1 MEKHLITYG
10 KKLLK
15 RINSVEKKIDEALK
29 NEDFLSVPNLS
40 KELDLLI
47 KEFTATLEI
56 QGKSS
61 SSDLEELEKISNKLE
76 FFKEQ
81 TAITFKEYRS
91 KVSTQTKM
99 HLAYNKYSE

>member
-1 MEKHLITYG
+1 ME

-15 RINSVEKKIDEALK
+15 RINSVEKKIDEALM
-29 NEDFLSVPNLS
+29 NADFLSVPTLS
-40 KELDLLI
+40 TELDLLI
-47 KEFTATLEI
+47 KEFTTALET
-56 QGKSS
+56 QENPSP
-61 SSDLEELEKISNKLE
+61 DLEELEKISNKLA
-76 FFKEQ
+76 FFKEK

>member
-1 MEKHLITYG
+1 ME

-56 QGKSS
+56 QENP

>member
-1 MEKHLITYG
+1 ME

-40 KELDLLI
+40 TELDLLI

-56 QGKSS
+56 QDNP
-61 SSDLEELEKISNKLE
+61 SSDLEELKKISNKLA

-99 HLAYNKYSE
+99 HLAYKKYSE

>member
-1 MEKHLITYG
+1 ME

-15 RINSVEKKIDEALK
+15 RIYSVEKKIDEALK
-29 NEDFLSVPNLS
+29 NEDFLSVPTLS
-40 KELDLLI
+40 TELDLLI
-47 KEFTATLEI
+47 KEFTAALET
-56 QGKSS
+56 QENP
-61 SSDLEELEKISNKLE
+61 SSDLEELEKISNKLA

-81 TAITFKEYRS
+81 TAITFREYRS